1 MSSIQIFWKDGK
13 YDGWVV
19 AGKRPP
25 DWKDYFPKKY
35 RDILP
40 EEKLDEYGNGQYEVR
55 VKDEI
60 KTDNATGEYT
70 EKTVTIVKKRLVPT
84 AEQIARRKK
93 QLFKQHYAYDRDDEI
108 ALVKDAINALQVGK
122 EIPMDYTQME
132 LDRAAAKQE
141 ADNVIEADLFKIAE
155 EHKDVSR

>member
-1 MSSIQIFWKDGK
+1 VKLKWRIIKDENGNIIEH
-13 YDGWVV
+13 G
-19 AGKRPP
+19 P
-25 DWKDYFPKKY
+25 DKNGIY
-35 RDILP
+35 IEN
-40 EEKLDEYGNGQYEVR
+40 EELFEYPLDEYGNEQLIE
-55 VKDEI
+55 KDGCLAI
-60 KTDNATGEYT
+60 KRKA
-70 EKTVTIVKKRLVPT
+70 PT

-93 QLFKQHYAYDRDDEI
+93 QLFKQHYSYDRDDEI
-108 ALVKDAINALQVGK
+108 ALMKDAINALQVGK

>member
-40 EEKLDEYGNGQYEVR
+40 EEKLDEYGNGQYEIR
-55 VKDEI
+55 V
-60 KTDNATGEYT
+60 T
-70 EKTVTIVKKRLVPT
+70 ETEDGKQAEVVKKRMAPT

-93 QLFKQHYAYDRDDEI
+93 QLFKQYYSYDRDDEI
-108 ALVKDAINALQVGK
+108 ALIKDAVNALQVGK

-141 ADNVIEADLFKIAE
+141 ADDEIEADLRKIQEQEDPTKREA
-155 EHKDVSR
+155 